1 MLRHPLTIRIDD
13 LAPPE
18 TVPVLLPLPL
28 EGPYDYLVPGEMTL
42 APGDFVV
49 VPLGP
54 QERLGVVW
62 SGALVEGRAPVDSAK
77 LREVIDRY
85 EGPPLPPESLA
96 LAEWVAT
103 YTVAPAGM
111 VLRMMMSAPSAFT
124 APKPQIGYRRV
135 GPEPAR
141 MTPAR
146 NRVLA
151 LMEDGLAWPKSALI
165 EVAGVSPGVID
176 GLVDAGTLAPEVL
189 PPSRLPLPDPA
200 VGSPQLTPEQ
210 ASAVQALHNA
220 LNQKDFSA
228 TLLDGVTGSGKTE
241 VYFEAVAAALEAGR
255 QSLILLPEIALTGQF
270 ITRFEARFG
279 CPPAEWHS
287 GVSSTVRGQVWRAV
301 ASGEARVVVGARSAL
316 FLPFPDLGLIIVDEE
331 HDPAF
336 KQEDRVAY
344 QGRDMAV
351 VRASLGQIPIVLCS
365 ATPSIESHVNATQGR
380 YGHVH
385 LPERYAGATL
395 PEISAID
402 LRRTPPPR
410 GQWLSPVLADA
421 VGQTL
426 DDGQQALLF
435 LNRRGYAPLTLC
447 RTCGHRFECPQC
459 SAWLVEHRFRR
470 RLQCHHCGFM
480 TPAPKSCPGCGD
492 DDAIVPCGPG
502 VERIADEVAQR
513 FPDARVSILSSDLV
527 PNITALRQV
536 LEDISAGRSDLII
549 GTQLVAK
556 GHHFPGLTMVGVVDG
571 DLGLGHGDPRASE
584 RTYQLL
590 HQVTGRAGR
599 EAVAGR
605 GFIQTYMPE
614 HPVMTALVSGDRDGF
629 LREETEARRLAGYP
643 PFGRLAALIVSGAS
657 HALAQAY
664 ARRLA
669 ACAPAARK
677 IMVLGPA
684 EAPLAIIRGRHRQ
697 RLLLKSTREADL
709 SAYIRAWLA
718 AAPQPKGS
726 VRVHIDVDPY

>member
-1 MLRHPLTIRIDD
+1 M
-13 LAPPE
+13 APPE

-28 EGPYDYLVPGEMTL
+28 EGPYDYLVPEGMTL

-54 QERLGVVW
+54 RERLGVVW
-62 SGALVEGRAPVDSAK
+62 SGTLVEGRAPVESGK
-77 LREVIDRY
+77 LRPVVDCY
-85 EGPPLPPESLA
+85 EGPPLPPVSLA
-96 LAEWVAT
+96 LTEWVAN

-111 VLRMMMSAPSAFT
+111 VLRMMMSVPAAFT
-124 APKPQIGYRRV
+124 PPKPQIGYRRA

-141 MTPAR
+141 LTAAR
-146 NRVLA
+146 GRVLA
-151 LMEDGLAWPKSALI
+151 LTEDGLAWPKSALI
-165 EVAGVSPGVID
+165 DAAGVSPGVID
-176 GLVDAGTLAPEVL
+176 GLVDAGTLGAEVL
-189 PPSRLPLPDPA
+189 PPRRLPVPDPA
-200 VGSPQLTPEQ
+200 YALPQLTPEQ
-210 ASAVQALHNA
+210 ADAVGALRKA
-220 LNQKDFSA
+220 LNQNAFSA
-228 TLLDGVTGSGKTE
+228 TLVDGVTGSGKTE
-241 VYFEAVAAALEAGR
+241 VYFEAVAAVLEADR
-255 QSLILLPEIALTGQF
+255 QALILLPEIALTGQF
-270 ITRFEARFG
+270 MTRFEARFG
-279 CPPAEWHS
+279 CAPAEWHS
-287 GVSSTVRGQVWRAV
+287 GVSARARGQVWRAA
-301 ASGEARVVVGARSAL
+301 ASGEARAVVGARSAL

-351 VRASLGQIPIVLCS
+351 VRASLGQIPVVLCS

-385 LPERYAGATL
+385 LPERYAGAAL
-395 PEISAID
+395 PGISAVD
-402 LRRTPPPR
+402 LRQSPPEPGR
-410 GQWLSPVLADA
+410 WLSPVLADA
-421 VGQTL
+421 VANTL

-447 RTCGHRFECPQC
+447 RSCGYRFECPQC

-480 TPAPKSCPGCGD
+480 TPAPKACPGCGEED
-492 DDAIVPCGPG
+492 SIVPCGPG
-502 VERIADEVAQR
+502 VERIAEEAAQR
-513 FPDARVSILSSDLV
+513 FPAARVSILSSDLV

-536 LEDISAGRSDLII
+536 LDDIAEGRSDLVI

-556 GHHFPGLTMVGVVDG
+556 GHHFPGLATVGVIDG
-571 DLGLGHGDPRASE
+571 DLGLGQGDPRAAE

-599 EAVAGR
+599 AAIAGR

-614 HPVMTALVSGDRDGF
+614 HPVMTALVSGDRDRF
-629 LREETEARRLAGYP
+629 LHEETEARRLAGYP

-657 HALAQAY
+657 HALAQAH

-669 ACAPAARK
+669 SSAPAARK
-677 IMVLGPA
+677 ITVLGPA

-718 AAPQPKGS
+718 AAPQPRGG
-726 VRVHIDVDPY
+726 VRVHIDVDPYSFL